1 MKVYTLAQLA
11 DIYGHVCLYTE
22 SDDVI
27 RPSTQMLF
35 QNVHNLIYVQCVCA
49 CYAYVACIYYM
60 HVSI

>member
-35 QNVHNLIYVQCVCA
+35 QNVHNLIYVQCMC
-49 CYAYVACIYYM
+49 AYVACIY
-60 HVSI
+60 VSI